1 MSAASIAFRPIG
13 TIHSEHRCASETP
26 VQSVF
31 SRGCT
36 GRVVV
41 FDEFSEGLLGLEGHS
56 HIYLLYHFHQA
67 EASRLRVVPFLH
79 DREQGIFATRAP
91 NRPNPIGLSI
101 VELKSVAGNTLLI
114 DGVDILDGT
123 PLLDI
128 KPYTRRFDRLD
139 PTANGWQDEIDDQTA
154 AQRGRRGFKEKS

>member
-13 TIHSEHRCASETP
+13 VIHSEHCSAAETP
-26 VQSVF
+26 AQSVF
-31 SRGCT
+31 ARSCT

-41 FDEFSEGLLGLEGHS
+41 FEEFSAGLRGLEGHS

-67 EASRLRVVPFLH
+67 ESPRLQVVPFLH

-101 VELKSVAGNTLLI
+101 VELKSVVGNTLLI

-128 KPYTRRFDRLD
+128 KPYTRRFDRFD
-139 PTANGWQDEIDDQTA
+139 PTANGWQDEIDDHTA